1 MSTMV
6 LSIYT
11 LSSMQMAKPTLPC
24 FRRPDRPWKARV
36 SSRYEEAAKN
46 LGYQTDTEK
55 RIRKPTGR
63 RKSGRKIGRIQNSG
77 SS

>member
-1 MSTMV
+1 
-6 LSIYT
+6 
-11 LSSMQMAKPTLPC
+11 MQMAKPTLPC